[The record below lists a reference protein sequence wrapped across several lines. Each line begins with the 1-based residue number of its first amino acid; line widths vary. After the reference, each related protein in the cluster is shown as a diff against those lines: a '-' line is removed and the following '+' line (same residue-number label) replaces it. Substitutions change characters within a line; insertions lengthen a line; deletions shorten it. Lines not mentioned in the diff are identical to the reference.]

1 MLNKLAKTREI
12 IHVLDVNYR
21 DLFKTPLGQIVLDD
35 LRGRYIP
42 DKITTNDPHTT
53 AMNARSVEIIN
64 YIQRRIDDGVD
75 GKST

>member
-1 MLNKLAKTREI
+1 MLNKLAKTKEI

-53 AMNARSVEIIN
+53 AMNARAVEIIN